1 MLSVRRW
8 SVVAGGVAV
17 LVALPT
23 VIGALPVRQSSIT
36 AADLLSRIR
45 HSTGAAYSGY
55 AESYGGLALPV
66 TRQFNEVADLFG
78 QTTQMRV
85 WYRGRTDWRVDT
97 IAASGE
103 SGLHANR
110 AGTWT
115 WDYESNTATWTGGLL
130 DPAVRLPTA
139 GDLLP
144 TNLARR
150 LLSEATPDQVR
161 RLPAKRIVGRSVPG
175 LRLTP
180 HERGSTI
187 EHVDVWADE
196 GTGLPLRVDVFG
208 SGTTV
213 MSTRFLD
220 FSTHEPSARD
230 TRFTPP
236 AGARLETQRQPDVAA
251 ELNQFGDMTAPSAL
265 AGVPRN
271 PQLPAFGSIGIYGS
285 GVTEF
290 AAAPV
295 PGRIAFSLR
304 YQLESSAAKTKYGL
318 ALAIGPL
325 SMLLTKFDLI
335 GNAWLLTGTVT
346 QATLARA
353 AAQLLGAR

>member
-8 SVVAGGVAV
+8 SVVAGGVAA
-17 LVALPT
+17 LVALPAA
-23 VIGALPVRQSSIT
+23 IGALPVRQSSIA
-36 AADLLSRIR
+36 AADLLARIR
-45 HSTGAAYSGY
+45 HSTGQAYSGY

-66 TRQFNEVADLFG
+66 TRQFNRVADLFG

-85 WYRGRTDWRVDT
+85 WYRGRYDWRVDT
-97 IAASGE
+97 ITAAGE
-103 SGLHANR
+103 TDLHVGR

-115 WDYESNTATWTGGLL
+115 WDYESNTATWMGGVV

-161 RLPAKRIVGRSVPG
+161 QLPAKRLAGRSAPG

-180 HERGSTI
+180 HEQDSTV
-187 EHVDVWADE
+187 EHVDVWADQ
-196 GTGLPLRVDVFG
+196 GTGLPLRVDVFA

-213 MSTRFLD
+213 MSSRFLD

-230 TRFTPP
+230 TTFIQP
-236 AGARLETQRQPDVAA
+236 AGARLETEDQVDVAA
-251 ELNQFGDMTAPSAL
+251 ELDQFGDVTPPPSL

-290 AAAPV
+290 AAAPL
-295 PGRIAFSLR
+295 PGRIAFSLQ
-304 YQLESSAAKTKYGL
+304 YQLESTAAKTKYGL
-318 ALAIGPL
+318 AVAIGPL
-325 SMLLTKFDLI
+325 SMLLTKFDLT
-335 GNAWLLTGTVT
+335 GGAWLLTGTVT
-346 QATLARA
+346 QAALARA
-353 AAQLLGAR
+353 AAQLIGPR